1 MVLEDIIRHKQVA
14 SITVMT
20 IVIII
25 IMLIIVDSSNNH
37 HRDGPGDARGE
48 READPGGGVAPLHRA
63 AGQRGAR
70 HQVPLLRAALHTRG
84 RALLAP
90 QGSQEVQES

>member
-14 SITVMT
+14 TITVMT

-25 IMLIIVDSSNNH
+25 IMLIIVDSSSDNDN
-37 HRDGPGDARGE
+37 PGDARGE
-48 READPGGGVAPLHRA
+48 READPGGGVPPLHRA